1 LVNVDGPIVFAYDG
15 SPAARA
21 AIALAGRHL
30 RPEREAIV
38 LTVYRPLESVPFFG
52 EAGIVLP
59 TGADDQIRAG
69 TERLAQEGVGLARE
83 AGFDAT
89 AITAEASDATW
100 ETIVAE
106 AKQRNASQI
115 VMGTHGRTGV
125 RSVLLGSV
133 ATAVM
138 HHAGVPVTVVPAAF
152 LEGEEQ
158 A

>member
-1 LVNVDGPIVFAYDG
+1 MNVDGPIVFAYDG

-30 RPEREAIV
+30 RTDRDAIV
-38 LTVYRPLESVPFFG
+38 LTVYQLLESVPFFG

-59 TGADDQIRAG
+59 TGADEQIKAG
-69 TERLAQEGVGLARE
+69 TERLAEEGAGLAHD
-83 AGFDAT
+83 AGFDAAAVT
-89 AITAEASDATW
+89 AQASDATW

-106 AKQRNASQI
+106 ARGHDASQI
-115 VMGTHGRTGV
+115 VMGTHGRTGAK
-125 RSVLLGSV
+125 SALLGSV

-152 LEGEEQ
+152 VEREEQ
-158 A
+158 P